1 MAQDLLVQHHLKRL
15 LLPAIGRQYKKLA
28 QEAAQQNHSYEDFLL
43 RLLELEVAQREE
55 RSQQRRVTQARFPYV
70 RTLDQFDFTAA
81 PWVNKGKVLELAKG
95 EYVTQKENVVLIG
108 NMGTGKTHTAIA
120 LGLLACRQ
128 GKRVRFVTATGLI
141 NELVDAQ
148 EQHTLGKRLAQLQK
162 LDLLIVDE
170 VGFVPF
176 TPDGA
181 RLLFQVCA
189 DRYLRGSLLLTTNL
203 EFGRWVEVFGDERMT
218 GALLDRLT
226 HRCHAIEFNGDSFRF
241 KVYLDEGKES
251 LRRQEARS

>member
-1 MAQDLLVQHHLKRL
+1 MAHDGLIQHHLKRL
-15 LLPAIGRQYKKLA
+15 RLPAVARHYGKLA
-28 QEAAQQNHSYEDFLL
+28 QEAAERNSPYDEYLL

-55 RSQQRRVTQARFPYV
+55 RTQQRRIAQARFPYV
-70 RTLDQFDFTAA
+70 RTLDQFDFAAA
-81 PWVNKGKVLELAKG
+81 PGVNKGKVLELAKG
-95 EYVTQKENVVLIG
+95 EYLSKQENVILIG
-108 NMGTGKTHTAIA
+108 NMGTGKTHVAIA

-128 GKRVRFVTATGLI
+128 GKRVRFSTATGLI
-141 NELVDAQ
+141 NELVEAQ

-181 RLLFQVCA
+181 RLLFQVCT
-189 DRYLRGSLLLTTNL
+189 DRYLRGSLLMTTNL
-203 EFGRWVEVFGDERMT
+203 EFGRWGEVFGDERLT

-226 HRCHAIEFNGDSFRF
+226 HRCHVLEFNGDSYRF
-241 KVYLDEGKES
+241 KES
-251 LRRQEARS
+251 LRRQEAAV

>member
-226 HRCHAIEFNGDSFRF
+226 HRCHVIEFNGDSFRF
-241 KVYLDEGKES
+241 KES
-251 LRRQEARS
+251 LRRQEATALSSRRE